1 MANTKATNGTLF
13 TVKDENGATVE
24 CEILFTFVSPDTGRN
39 YIVYTDN
46 KVNKAGELNVYA
58 NIFDP
63 SGSSKDLLPIE
74 TEEEW
79 NTIES
84 ILSKLESS
92 DKRWKRCWL
101 YYLLLWY

>member
-1 MANTKATNGTLF
+1 MADSSATNATLF
-13 TVKDENGATVE
+13 TVKDEGGATVE

-39 YIVYTDN
+39 YIVYTDH
-46 KVNKAGELNVYA
+46 KMSKSGDMNVYA

-84 ILSKLESS
+84 ILAKLESS
-92 DKRWKRCWL
+92 DK
-101 YYLLLWY
+101 